1 MFEMVDA
8 LLGFFVIAS
17 SSLELGLTDV
27 SSKVLSPVRRVI
39 SSVVGKPSVF
49 IGNASLG
56 SIVDVLRLRDWLPR
70 YWWALLNFAVWSFE
84 LNAEFF

>member
-8 LLGFFVIAS
+8 LLGFLGIAS

-27 SSKVLSPVRRVI
+27 SSKVVSPVLKVI

-56 SIVDVLRLRDWLPR
+56 SITEVLRLRD
-70 YWWALLNFAVWSFE
+70 
-84 LNAEFF
+84 